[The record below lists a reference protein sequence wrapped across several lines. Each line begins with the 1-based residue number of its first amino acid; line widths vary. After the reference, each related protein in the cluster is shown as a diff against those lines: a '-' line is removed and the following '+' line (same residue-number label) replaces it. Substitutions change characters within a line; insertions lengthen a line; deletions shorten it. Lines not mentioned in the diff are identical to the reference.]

1 MTTPQELQT
10 KINELQKQLDEFK
23 KTKEDKPVPTCK
35 RWRAKKNGM
44 YWSVDSYGKI
54 IEINDGGLAYD
65 NWQYKTGNYF
75 KTQQE
80 AQSYKN
86 FLEAKYVIECDAG
99 GYEWIYQE
107 NNYFGSYD
115 YNYKKLKYSY
125 SHCNF
130 VSSVIYFESRY
141 AIEKSQQDHPEEWLT
156 YLTYGMPKG
165 DNNDNRKI

>member
-10 KINELQKQLDEFK
+10 KINDLQKQLDEM
-23 KTKEDKPVPTCK
+23 KEAKEEKPVPERK

-80 AQSYKN
+80 AQSYKGY
-86 FLEAKYVIECDAG
+86 LETKYVIECDAG
-99 GYEWIYQE
+99 GYEWAYRK
-107 NNYFGSYD
+107 NNSFGSYSD
-115 YNYKKLKYSY
+115 RLNYGYDPVHY
-125 SHCNF
+125 IPGI
-130 VSSVIYFESRY
+130 IYFESKE

>member
-1 MTTPQELQT
+1 MITPQELQT
-10 KINELQKQLDEFK
+10 KINELQKQLDKLKE
-23 KTKEDKPVPTCK
+23 TKEEKPVPECK
-35 RWRAKKNGM
+35 RWRVTYEKH
-44 YWSVDSYGKI
+44 YWY
-54 IEINDGGLAYD
+54 LAYNSESQGVADFKDAQD
-65 NWQYKTGNYF
+65 NWQYKIGNYF
-75 KTQQE
+75 QTEQE
-80 AQSYKN
+80 AQDYKN